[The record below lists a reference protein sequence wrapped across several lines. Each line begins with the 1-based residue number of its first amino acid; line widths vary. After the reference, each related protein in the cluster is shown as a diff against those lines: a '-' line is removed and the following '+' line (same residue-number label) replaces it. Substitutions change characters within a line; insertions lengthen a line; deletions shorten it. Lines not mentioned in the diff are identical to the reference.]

1 LRRLAVLLASIAC
14 LLLVASAARAG
25 TCALP
30 PEAGPVSAYEG
41 TIRRALHTGEAV
53 HVVLDCT
60 PQAAGRCGALNREL
74 NGYLQ
79 CRLGEARRAAAQP
92 TATGRP
98 SDPSSTGTAP
108 RPVLGASDP
117 SSTGTAPRPVLG
129 ASDPSHTGPE
139 HRPVLGAGPWF
150 ELPPAP
156 LTGSGPIPSGPEA
169 AVLMPGA
176 GDDPDQLPFTGSDGL
191 LLVAGGLL
199 LVVGGTLLVAA
210 RRLPPG

>member
-117 SSTGTAPRPVLG
+117 SSTG
-129 ASDPSHTGPE
+129 PE

-176 GDDPDQLPFTGSDGL
+176 GDDPDRLPFTGSDGL

>member
-53 HVVLDCT
+53 HVVFDCT

-98 SDPSSTGTAP
+98 
-108 RPVLGASDP
+108 SDP